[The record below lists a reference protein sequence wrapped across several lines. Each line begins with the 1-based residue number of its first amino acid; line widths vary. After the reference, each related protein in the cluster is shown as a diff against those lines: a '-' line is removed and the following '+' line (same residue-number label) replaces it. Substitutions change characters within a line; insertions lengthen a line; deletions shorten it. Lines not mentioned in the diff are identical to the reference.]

1 MYMYAHYYI
10 LTEVGVSFNQSSYR
24 ANETSCVVQIGLFL
38 TSPLPNEINVT
49 VRNRDASAT
58 SK

>member
-1 MYMYAHYYI
+1 MDAHYYI

-24 ANETSCVVQIGLFL
+24 VNETSCLVRIGLYL

-49 VRNRDASAT
+49 VRSRDSSAT

>member
-1 MYMYAHYYI
+1 MYMYAYYYV

-24 ANETSCVVQIGLFL
+24 ANETSCLVQIGLYL
-38 TSPLPNEINVT
+38 TSPLPNEITVT
-49 VRNRDASAT
+49 VRNQDSSAT